1 MNLRDNK
8 NIIKLLEDFNYKSNP
23 EIIKKIC
30 NLIRK
35 DIINNGD
42 RSFSKNY
49 NIDDINLDLV
59 IDFSLNSK
67 HPYYSNVNIYDIIN
81 GVEPVLLRIIVV
93 DETIDVDYLMSVIS
107 HEIRHIWDVYTVSS
121 DYEIDDF
128 KKSIAITKFKK
139 TGKMS
144 KFINLVYLS
153 LEHELIAR
161 HNMIYEMFR
170 WKNIVDKEK
179 LVDLF
184 EKSYIN
190 QALQQLKSFSYLEI
204 LNEPDLYN
212 FTIEFSKNIGDNFD
226 GDLQKY
232 YLNWEFLFKQKS
244 DLFLSYVDS
253 MIDDVISDIKNNKIY
268 ERNNIGFISYNESIG
283 GNYLKTIFNK
293 KV

>member
-8 NIIKLLEDFNYKSNP
+8 NIIKLFEDFNYKSNP

-121 DYEIDDF
+121 DYEIADF

>member
-1 MNLRDNK
+1 
-8 NIIKLLEDFNYKSNP
+8 
-23 EIIKKIC
+23 
-30 NLIRK
+30 
-35 DIINNGD
+35 
-42 RSFSKNY
+42 
-49 NIDDINLDLV
+49 
-59 IDFSLNSK
+59 
-67 HPYYSNVNIYDIIN
+67 
-81 GVEPVLLRIIVV
+81 
-93 DETIDVDYLMSVIS
+93 
-107 HEIRHIWDVYTVSS
+107 
-121 DYEIDDF
+121 
-128 KKSIAITKFKK
+128 
-139 TGKMS
+139 MS

-170 WKNIVDKEK
+170 WKNIVDKGK

-190 QALQQLKSFSYLEI
+190 QALQQLKNFSYLEI

>member
-8 NIIKLLEDFNYKSNP
+8 NIIKLFEDFNYKSNP

-121 DYEIDDF
+121 DYEIADF

-170 WKNIVDKEK
+170 WKNIVDKGK

-190 QALQQLKSFSYLEI
+190 QALQQLKNFSYLEI